1 MANTPVNY
9 QLTRTANAIPEIFVG
24 GTFAEIKQNLIEW
37 LNGQNEFLDYD
48 FEGSRLNVLCDLL
61 AYNTLYIQQFGN
73 AAVYESFMRTANLRS
88 SVVQAAQDN
97 GYLPTSKSAA
107 QTEIML
113 TCTDALNRN
122 YITIPRGTRFLAY
135 AKDTSV
141 NPYNFVSTEDVIAI
155 RDKNNQYFPRL
166 KLAQG
171 RIVRTEIIYDKLTP
185 IIIYDKNID
194 RNQVKLYVDGA
205 EWINW
210 TRKSM
215 VHAGSTS
222 TIYYMRETIDGNT
235 EFYFGEGEISV
246 NASEGA
252 LTANYIGGLKP
263 TQNSTIVIEYIS
275 TNGAEANGAVGF
287 SYADTLTNITV
298 ININENPN
306 DDPDFVGADGGGDPE
321 DIERIRELGTI
332 KRETQQRCVTATDYD
347 TFVSERFGSIIQAVQ
362 TFTDSTKPGYA
373 FIAAKPKSGLYLT
386 TVQREDIKNYLKDY
400 NLAPITP
407 SIISPNYLFIKTNLK
422 VTYALNKLQE
432 SEQWLEGQIIDKID
446 RYYTEDVEIFNS
458 SFAKSKMLTYV
469 DDADHSVIG
478 SSATIQMVR
487 EVQNFYKTP
496 EAGIKYNNQIK
507 DRSMESNTFSFNS
520 GRKLANPD
528 TGLEEDVLYDVR
540 IVSTDRDS
548 KGIGKVIIGPFASGD
563 VTENE
568 NIQPY
573 TGNDFNKLANSDGRD
588 KYYVIGEINY
598 PADMIYWNIAKINLT
613 SEKFEVQTIELYS
626 DPTDDVIFTRDGSL
640 IVFENDLRPQYLTI
654 DLEPI
659 SQ

>member
-246 NASEGA
+246 NAAEGA

-275 TNGAEANGAVGF
+275 TNGADANGAVGF

-469 DDADHSVIG
+469 DDADHSIIG
-478 SSATIQMVR
+478 SSATIQIVR

-520 GRKLANPD
+520 GRKVVNPD

-598 PADMIYWNIAKINLT
+598 PADTIYWNIAKINLT
-613 SEKFEVQTIELYS
+613 SEKFEDQTIELYS

>member
-73 AAVYESFMRTANLRS
+73 AALYESFMRTANLRS

-246 NASEGA
+246 NAAEGA

-275 TNGAEANGAVGF
+275 TNGADANGAVGF

-469 DDADHSVIG
+469 DDADHSIIG

-520 GRKLANPD
+520 GRKVVNPD

-548 KGIGKVIIGPFASGD
+548 KGIGKVIIGPFDSGD

-573 TGNDFNKLANSDGRD
+573 TGNDFNKLANSTGRD

-598 PADMIYWNIAKINLT
+598 PADVIYWNIAKINLT

>member
-246 NASEGA
+246 NAAEGA

-275 TNGAEANGAVGF
+275 TNGADANGAVGF

-469 DDADHSVIG
+469 DDADHSIIG
-478 SSATIQMVR
+478 SSATIQIVR

-520 GRKLANPD
+520 GRKVVNPD

-598 PADMIYWNIAKINLT
+598 PADTIYWNIAKINLT

>member
-1 MANTPVNY
+1 MTTPVNY

-275 TNGAEANGAVGF
+275 TNGADANGAVGF

-469 DDADHSVIG
+469 DDADHSIIG
-478 SSATIQMVR
+478 SSATIQIVR
-487 EVQNFYKTP
+487 EVQNFYKTS

-520 GRKLANPD
+520 GRKVVNPD

>member
-275 TNGAEANGAVGF
+275 TNGADANGAVGF

-469 DDADHSVIG
+469 DDADHSIIG
-478 SSATIQMVR
+478 SSATIQIVR

-520 GRKLANPD
+520 GRKVVNPD

-563 VTENE
+563 VAENE

>member
-1 MANTPVNY
+1 MATTPVNY
-9 QLTRTANAIPEIFVG
+9 QLVRTANAIPEIFVG

-73 AAVYESFMRTANLRS
+73 SAVYESFMRTANLRS

-113 TCTDALNRN
+113 TCLDALNRN

-135 AKDTSV
+135 ARDTSV
-141 NPYNFVSTEDVIAI
+141 NPYNFVSTEDVIVI

-171 RIVRTEIIYDKLTP
+171 RIVRTEITYDKLTP
-185 IIIYDKNID
+185 IIVYDKNID

-235 EFYFGEGEISV
+235 EFYFGEGEISI

-275 TNGAEANGAVGF
+275 TNGADANGAVGF
-287 SYADTLTNITV
+287 SYADTLTNISV
-298 ININENPN
+298 VNINENPN

-362 TFTDSTKPGYA
+362 TFTDSSKPGYA

-386 TVQREDIKNYLKDY
+386 TVQRDDIKNYLNDY

-407 SIISPNYLFIKTNLK
+407 SVISPNYLFIKTNLK

-446 RYYTEDVEIFNS
+446 RYYIEDVEIFNA

-469 DDADHSVIG
+469 DDADHSIIG
-478 SSATIQMVR
+478 SSATIQIVR
-487 EVQNFYKTP
+487 EVQNFYQTP

-507 DRSMESNTFSFNS
+507 DRSMVSNEFTFDTLRIDTETDESI
-520 GRKLANPD
+520 K
-528 TGLEEDVLYDVR
+528 YDVR
-540 IVSTDRDS
+540 IAATDRDS
-548 KGIGKVIIGPFASGD
+548 KGKGKIVIGPFATGD
-563 VTENE
+563 VIENT

-573 TGNDFNKLANSDGRD
+573 TGDDFNKLTVAGRD
-588 KYYVIGEINY
+588 KYYVIGEIDY
-598 PADMIYWNIAKINLT
+598 PSDVIYWNISKIGL
-613 SEKFEVQTIELYS
+613 SSDRFEVQTIELYS
-626 DPTDDVIFTRDGSL
+626 DPTDDVIFTKDGSL

-659 SQ
+659 SI

>member
-275 TNGAEANGAVGF
+275 TNGADANGAVGF

-469 DDADHSVIG
+469 DDADHSIIG
-478 SSATIQMVR
+478 SSATIQIVR

-520 GRKLANPD
+520 GRKVVNPD

-573 TGNDFNKLANSDGRD
+573 TGNDFNKLANSTGRD

-598 PADMIYWNIAKINLT
+598 PADTIYWNIAKINLT

>member
-275 TNGAEANGAVGF
+275 TNGADANGAVGF

-407 SIISPNYLFIKTNLK
+407 SIISPNYLFVKTNLK

-469 DDADHSVIG
+469 DDADHSIIG

-520 GRKLANPD
+520 GRKVVNPD

-563 VTENE
+563 VIENE

-598 PADMIYWNIAKINLT
+598 PADVIYWNIAKINLT

>member
-275 TNGAEANGAVGF
+275 TNGADANGAVGF

-469 DDADHSVIG
+469 DDADHSIIG
-478 SSATIQMVR
+478 SSATIQIVR

-520 GRKLANPD
+520 GRKVVNPD

>member
-246 NASEGA
+246 NAAEGA

-275 TNGAEANGAVGF
+275 TNGADANGAVGF

-469 DDADHSVIG
+469 DDADHSIIG
-478 SSATIQMVR
+478 SSATIQIVR

-520 GRKLANPD
+520 GRKVVNPD

-598 PADMIYWNIAKINLT
+598 PADMIYWNITKINLT

>member
-275 TNGAEANGAVGF
+275 TNGADANGAVGF

-469 DDADHSVIG
+469 DDADHSIIG
-478 SSATIQMVR
+478 SSATIQIVR

-520 GRKLANPD
+520 GRKVINPD

>member
-171 RIVRTEIIYDKLTP
+171 RIVRTEIVYDKLTP

-246 NASEGA
+246 NAAEGA

-275 TNGAEANGAVGF
+275 TNGADANGAVGF

-407 SIISPNYLFIKTNLK
+407 SIISPNYLFVKTNLK

-469 DDADHSVIG
+469 DDADHSIIG

-520 GRKLANPD
+520 GRKVVNPD

-548 KGIGKVIIGPFASGD
+548 KGIGKVIIGPFASDD

-573 TGNDFNKLANSDGRD
+573 TGNDFNKLASSDGRD

-613 SEKFEVQTIELYS
+613 SDKFEVQTIELYS
-626 DPTDDVIFTRDGSL
+626 DPIDDVIFTRDGSL

>member
-469 DDADHSVIG
+469 DDADHSIIG
-478 SSATIQMVR
+478 SSATIQIVR

-520 GRKLANPD
+520 GRKVVNPD

-598 PADMIYWNIAKINLT
+598 PADVIYWNIAKINLT

>member
-246 NASEGA
+246 NAAEGA

-275 TNGAEANGAVGF
+275 TNGADANGAVGF

-469 DDADHSVIG
+469 DDADHSIIG

-520 GRKLANPD
+520 GRKVVNPD

-573 TGNDFNKLANSDGRD
+573 TGNDFNKLANSTGRD

-598 PADMIYWNIAKINLT
+598 PADVIYWNIAKINLT

>member
-73 AAVYESFMRTANLRS
+73 AALYESFMRTANLRS

-246 NASEGA
+246 NAAEGA

-275 TNGAEANGAVGF
+275 TNGADANGAVGF

-469 DDADHSVIG
+469 DDADHSIIG
-478 SSATIQMVR
+478 SSATIQIVR

-520 GRKLANPD
+520 GRKVVNPD

-540 IVSTDRDS
+540 IVSTDRNS

-573 TGNDFNKLANSDGRD
+573 PGNDFNKLANSDGRD

-598 PADMIYWNIAKINLT
+598 PADVIYWNIAKINLT

>member
-141 NPYNFVSTEDVIAI
+141 NPYNFVSREDVIAI

-275 TNGAEANGAVGF
+275 TNGADANGAVGF

-520 GRKLANPD
+520 GRKVVNPD

-598 PADMIYWNIAKINLT
+598 PADVIYWNIAKINLT

>member
-275 TNGAEANGAVGF
+275 TNGADANGAVGF

-469 DDADHSVIG
+469 DDADHSIIG

-520 GRKLANPD
+520 GRKVVNPD

-573 TGNDFNKLANSDGRD
+573 TGNDFNKLANSTGRD

-598 PADMIYWNIAKINLT
+598 PADTIYWNIAKINLT

>member
-275 TNGAEANGAVGF
+275 TNGADANGAVGF

-469 DDADHSVIG
+469 DDADHSIIG
-478 SSATIQMVR
+478 SSATIQIVR

-520 GRKLANPD
+520 GRKVVNPD
-528 TGLEEDVLYDVR
+528 TGLEDVLYDVR

-588 KYYVIGEINY
+588 KYYIIGEINY